1 MKQRYAQWI
10 WLALAFV
17 CVATAEEQSVRPG
30 INKAYERPDVAQ
42 WVATFEQ
49 PGREVYDKR
58 QEIVAASGV
67 RPGMAIADIG
77 AGTGLFTRLF
87 AREVG
92 STGKVFAVDITR
104 PFIDHILKTSRE
116 QGLTN
121 VQGIVSSPADVQLPP
136 ASVDLAFICD
146 TYHHFEY
153 PQTILRTIYQ
163 ALRPGGTLVVVDYRR
178 EPGMSSQWIL
188 GHVRAGKEAVIRE
201 IQQAGFTLI
210 EDRPF
215 LRENY
220 FLRFKRI

>member
-17 CVATAEEQSVRPG
+17 CVAMAEEQSVRPG
-30 INKAYERPDVAQ
+30 INKAYEHPDVAQ
-42 WVATFEQ
+42 WVATFEH

-92 STGKVFAVDITR
+92 STGRVFAVDITR

-116 QGLTN
+116 QGLAN
-121 VQGIVSSPADVQLPP
+121 VQGIVSSPADVQLAP

-153 PQTILRTIYQ
+153 PQTILRTIHR

-178 EPGMSSQWIL
+178 EPGVSSQWIL

-201 IQQAGFTLI
+201 VQQAGFTLI
-210 EDRPF
+210 EEALPY
-215 LRENY
+215 LPW
-220 FLRFKRI
+220 